1 MNRPSAHPF
10 RWPFGARSLS
20 ILIGLSALAWVVL
33 RTGRKPTRI
42 AYPCQRAALSTSWMF
57 LCIPLAGFIT
67 SARWRRPAVW
77 IAAIA
82 VSILALVFAGAPA
95 LWSTPGDATA
105 AALTAYGER
114 VPAWSGRG
122 FPGRVVRVHDVDA
135 TSWDFDEGWFG
146 DYVDQE
152 VVTAM
157 MNEGLLELTGTQT
170 VHDAWE
176 VLIPGFTPGE
186 KLAIKVNFNNTST
199 EPPGPSIDAIIE
211 PVNALLGGLIEYG
224 FEAPDITVYDVTH
237 AAHNGRMPQRFV
249 DGCDYPG
256 VSFVAY
262 VGNPDPY
269 SDTEFV
275 RFDPPSGPGISDRP
289 LANAVVDADYLIN
302 MPIAKRHD
310 YAGVT
315 LSFKHHF
322 GSIDHNDYCH
332 TYVFPAYANYS
343 PDYNPLVE
351 LYMNEHIGGKTVL
364 TVIDCLYGN
373 WEHLYS
379 PPRPWTTFGGDAPNS
394 LFLATDPVAV
404 DCVAAD
410 FLTFELPLVPE
421 ADDYLVLA
429 SAAGL
434 GIFERAVA
442 SGQYEIIDYRYLEA
456 PFVETGVGGD
466 AAPARPAMLSVAP
479 TPTSDA
485 ARVSLSLPRSGSQEA
500 TVRVYN
506 ARGQRVATLLEG
518 EIADGRELAWDGTDD
533 AGNRVA
539 SGVYWCTLDCDGRRE
554 SARIVLVR

>member
-1 MNRPSAHPF
+1 MNRPSARLF

-20 ILIGLSALAWVVL
+20 ILLGLSALAWVLL
-33 RTGRKPTRI
+33 RTGRRPSRVI
-42 AYPCQRAALSTSWMF
+42 YPCQRAALSTSWMF
-57 LCIPLAGFIT
+57 LGVPLAGFIT
-67 SARWRRPAVW
+67 TARWKRPAVW
-77 IAAIA
+77 ITAIA
-82 VSILALVFAGAPA
+82 AGVLALVFAVGPSLWGAP
-95 LWSTPGDATA
+95 GEATA

-114 VPAWSGRG
+114 VPGWSGRG
-122 FPGRVVRVHDVDA
+122 FPGRVVHVHDVEA
-135 TSWDFDEGWFG
+135 TSWDFVEGWYG
-146 DYVDQE
+146 DYVDQG

-157 MNEGLLELTGTQT
+157 MNEGLLTLTETQS
-170 VHDAWE
+170 VQDAWE
-176 VLIPGFTPGE
+176 VLIPDFSPGE
-186 KLAIKVNFNNTST
+186 KLAIKVNFNNAQT

-224 FEAPDITVYDVTH
+224 FAPSDITVYDVTH
-237 AAHNGRMPQRFV
+237 AAHNGRMPQRFI

-256 VSFVAY
+256 VNFVAW
-262 VGNPDPY
+262 VDNPDPY

-275 RFDPPSGPGISDRP
+275 HFDPPSGSGISDRP
-289 LANAVVDADYLIN
+289 LANVVVEADYLIN

-322 GSIDHNDYCH
+322 GSINRCDYVH
-332 TYVFPAYANYS
+332 GYVFPAYGSYS

-379 PPRPWTTFGGDAPNS
+379 PPPPWTTFGDDAPNS

-410 FLTFELPLVPE
+410 FLSFELPLVPE

-434 GIFERAVA
+434 GVFERATV
-442 SGQYEIIDYRYLEA
+442 SGEYAIIDYLFLEA
-456 PFVETGVGGD
+456 PFVTTGVDEQAG
-466 AAPARPAMLSVAP
+466 AARPAMLSVGP

-485 ARVSLSLPRSGSQEA
+485 TTIRMSPPSGGPASATLRVF
-500 TVRVYN
+500 N
-506 ARGQRVATLLEG
+506 ARGQLVATLFEEEIRG
-518 EIADGRELAWDGTDD
+518 EREVGWDGTD
-533 AGNRVA
+533 ASGSRVA
-539 SGVYWCTLDCDGRRE
+539 SGVYWCTLDCEGRRE
-554 SARIVLVR
+554 SAPIVLVR